1 MDPRVECISKETAH
15 ANCKQANSKL
25 GPNISNLPPN
35 KTFFNANLNT
45 SDNIAI
51 GFEPV
56 FSATRVTSM
65 KSQVRQS
72 VTDKVRQ

>member
-1 MDPRVECISKETAH
+1 MDPGVECISKETAR

-35 KTFFNANLNT
+35 KTFFNANLNI
-45 SDNIAI
+45 SDNI

-56 FSATRVTSM
+56 SSATRVTSM
-65 KSQVRQS
+65 KSQVCQS

>member
-1 MDPRVECISKETAH
+1 MDPRVECISKETAR

-35 KTFFNANLNT
+35 KTFFNAILNI
-45 SDNIAI
+45 SNNI

-56 FSATRVTSM
+56 SSATRVTSI
-65 KSQVRQS
+65 KSEEGQP
-72 VTDKVRQ
+72 VTDKGRQ